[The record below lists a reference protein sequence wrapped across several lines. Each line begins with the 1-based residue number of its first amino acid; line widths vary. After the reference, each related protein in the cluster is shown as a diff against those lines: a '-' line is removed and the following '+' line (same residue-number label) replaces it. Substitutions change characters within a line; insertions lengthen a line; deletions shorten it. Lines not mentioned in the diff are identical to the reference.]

1 MVWRAAA
8 EGRRGVSPS
17 RRKGVRRTR
26 HVRAPA
32 CPSRICRACA
42 SFEEVGI
49 ERRLSTAPKYHYV
62 MAGRRSPTRRRLIAL
77 RLPREISGRGWATD
91 PSGLGRASHC
101 PSVRYCRR
109 SGVRTC
115 HQGPPDPTLTE
126 SFELCCVLQPI
137 ALGAGPGRIFA
148 LALFPD
154 LCCVQ
159 YFCTTALMDI
169 SGQREE
175 PGVADLFCCWVVET
189 RRPLLDACSVSVPGP
204 ETQRTEGRAPL
215 FPFSLSRGSWS
226 PPEHRPGS
234 DRVLC

>member
-126 SFELCCVLQPI
+126 SFELCCVLQSI
-137 ALGAGPGRIFA
+137 AGRRTTKSDPKLWRDICVGSFPG
-148 LALFPD
+148 

-159 YFCTTALMDI
+159 YFCTTALVDI

-175 PGVADLFCCWVVET
+175 PGGGPV
-189 RRPLLDACSVSVPGP
+189 LLLGC
-204 ETQRTEGRAPL
+204 
-215 FPFSLSRGSWS
+215 
-226 PPEHRPGS
+226 
-234 DRVLC
+234 